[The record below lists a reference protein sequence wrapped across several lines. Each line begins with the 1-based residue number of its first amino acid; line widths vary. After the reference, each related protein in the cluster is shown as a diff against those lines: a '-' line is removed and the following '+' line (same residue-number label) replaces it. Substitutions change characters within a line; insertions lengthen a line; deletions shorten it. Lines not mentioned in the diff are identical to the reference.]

1 MKQKIKIIAEI
12 AQAHDGSLGIL
23 HSYIDA
29 LADTGVNAI
38 KFQTHI
44 AEAESSEYEQFRV
57 NFSYVDKTRFDYWKR
72 MEFSIDQWKEIKQ
85 HCDKVGLEF
94 MSSPF
99 SNKAVDYLEEIG
111 VNQYKVGSGEISNLL
126 LLNRLSETG
135 KPVILSSGLS
145 DWDEL
150 ETAINFLQSKNTN
163 VSILQCTT
171 QYPTSP
177 ENWGLNI
184 INELKSKYNLPTG
197 YSDHSGT
204 TTACLAAAS
213 LGAEILEFHVTFDKR
228 MFGPDA
234 SSSLTI
240 DDVKQLVKGVRQI
253 ETALLNPMTKEIDEG
268 KKVVKTMFGK
278 SLATNRDLKKGDIL
292 KLEFLEGK
300 KPGDKGIPAADFQT
314 IVGRKLNRDL
324 KKWEFINKGDIEI

>member
-1 MKQKIKIIAEI
+1 MKPIKIIAEI

-29 LADTGVNAI
+29 LSTTGVDAV

-44 AEAESSEYEQFRV
+44 AEAESSEFEQFRV

-72 MEFSIDQWKEIKQ
+72 MEFTLEQWKQIKQ
-85 HCDKVGLEF
+85 HCNEKGLEF

-145 DWDEL
+145 DWKEL
-150 ETAINFLQSKNTN
+150 DLAVNFLQSKNTN

-171 QYPTSP
+171 QYPTTP
-177 ENWGLNI
+177 ENWGLNVI
-184 INELKSKYNLPTG
+184 TELKARYNLPTG

-213 LGAEILEFHVTFDKR
+213 LGAEVLEFNVTFDKR

-240 DDVKQLVKGVRQI
+240 DEVKQVVTGVRQI
-253 ETALLNPMTKEIDEG
+253 ETALSTPIAKEIDES

-278 SLATNRDLKKGDIL
+278 SLATNRDLKSGDIL

-300 KPGDKGIPAADFQT
+300 KPGDKGISAAEFQT
-314 IVGRKLNRDL
+314 IIGKKLTKD
-324 KKWEFINKGDIEI
+324 KKQWDFINKEDIES

>member
-1 MKQKIKIIAEI
+1 MKPIKIIAEI

-29 LADTGVNAI
+29 LSTTGVDAI

-44 AEAESSEYEQFRV
+44 AEAESSEFEQFRV
-57 NFSYVDKTRFDYWKR
+57 NFSYADKTRFDYWKR
-72 MEFSIDQWKEIKQ
+72 MEFTLEQWKQIKQ
-85 HCDKVGLEF
+85 HCNEKGLEF

-145 DWDEL
+145 DWKEL
-150 ETAINFLQSKNTN
+150 DLAVNFLQSKNTK
-163 VSILQCTT
+163 VSVLQCTT
-171 QYPTSP
+171 QYPTTP
-177 ENWGLNI
+177 ENWGLNVI
-184 INELKSKYNLPTG
+184 SELKARYNLQTG

-204 TTACLAAAS
+204 STACLAAAS
-213 LGAEILEFHVTFDKR
+213 LGAEVLEFHVTFDKR

-240 DDVKQLVKGVRQI
+240 DEVKQLVIGVRQI
-253 ETALLNPMTKEIDEG
+253 ETALSNPITKDIDEN
-268 KKVVKTMFGK
+268 KRILKTMFGK
-278 SLATNRDLKKGDIL
+278 SLVINRDLKSGDII
-292 KLEFLEGK
+292 KLEYLEGK
-300 KPGDKGIPAADFQT
+300 KPGDKGISAADFQE
-314 IVGRKLNRDL
+314 ILG
-324 KKWEFINKGDIEI
+324 KKVTKDKGQWDFINKEDIE

>member
-1 MKQKIKIIAEI
+1 MKPIKIIAEI

-29 LADTGVNAI
+29 LATTGVDAI

-150 ETAINFLQSKNTN
+150 ETAINFLQSKNTD

-177 ENWGLNI
+177 EI
-184 INELKSKYNLPTG
+184 KKYIHSFSQKG
-197 YSDHSGT
+197 KIMSSERKFSD
-204 TTACLAAAS
+204 
-213 LGAEILEFHVTFDKR
+213 D
-228 MFGPDA
+228 
-234 SSSLTI
+234 
-240 DDVKQLVKGVRQI
+240 
-253 ETALLNPMTKEIDEG
+253 
-268 KKVVKTMFGK
+268 
-278 SLATNRDLKKGDIL
+278 
-292 KLEFLEGK
+292 KLEFSSHIIFDSKDSFLELIS
-300 KPGDKGIPAADFQT
+300 DLFYHDNVIIPNKQYNFENN
-314 IVGRKLNRDL
+314 ILNYWNEEEL
-324 KKWEFINKGDIEI
+324 

>member
-1 MKQKIKIIAEI
+1 MKPIKIIAEI

-29 LADTGVNAI
+29 LSNTGVDAI

-57 NFSYVDKTRFDYWKR
+57 NFSYVDKTRFDYWRR
-72 MEFSIDQWKEIKQ
+72 MEFTLAQWKEIKQ
-85 HCDKVGLEF
+85 HCVDKGLEF

-99 SNKAVDYLEEIG
+99 SNRAVDYLEQIG

-150 ETAINFLQSKNTN
+150 DLAVKFLQSKNTN

-171 QYPTSP
+171 QYPTAP
-177 ENWGLNI
+177 ENWGLNVI
-184 INELKSKYNLPTG
+184 SELKARYNLQTG

-204 TTACLAAAS
+204 ATACLAAAT
-213 LGAEILEFHVTFDKR
+213 LGAEIIEFHVTFDKR

-240 DDVKQLVKGVRQI
+240 DEVKQLVTGVRQI
-253 ETALLNPMTKEIDEG
+253 ETALLNPITTDIDEN
-268 KKVVKTMFGK
+268 KRVLKTMFGK
-278 SLATNRDLKKGDIL
+278 SLVINRDLKSGDIIQ
-292 KLEFLEGK
+292 LEFLEGK
-300 KPGDKGIPAADFQT
+300 KPGDKGISAAEFQT
-314 IVGRKLNRDL
+314 IVGKKLIKD
-324 KKWEFINKGDIEI
+324 KKQWDFINKEDIE

>member
-1 MKQKIKIIAEI
+1 MKPIKIIAEI

-29 LADTGVNAI
+29 LSTTGVDAV

-44 AEAESSEYEQFRV
+44 AEAESSEFEQFRV

-72 MEFSIDQWKEIKQ
+72 MEFSLEQWKQIKQ
-85 HCDKVGLEF
+85 HCNEKGLEF

-145 DWDEL
+145 DWKEL
-150 ETAINFLQSKNTN
+150 DLAVNFLQSKNTN

-171 QYPTSP
+171 QYPTTP
-177 ENWGLNI
+177 ENWGLNVI
-184 INELKSKYNLPTG
+184 SEIKARYNLPTG

-204 TTACLAAAS
+204 ITACLAAAS
-213 LGAEILEFHVTFDKR
+213 IGAEVLEFHVTFDKR

-240 DDVKQLVKGVRQI
+240 DEVKQLVTGVRQI
-253 ETALLNPMTKEIDEG
+253 ETALLNPITKDIDE
-268 KKVVKTMFGK
+268 KKRALKTMFGK
-278 SLATNRDLKKGDIL
+278 SLVINRDLKSGDII
-292 KLEFLEGK
+292 KLEYLEGK
-300 KPGDKGIPAADFQT
+300 KPGDKGISAADFQK
-314 IVGRKLNRDL
+314 ILG
-324 KKWEFINKGDIEI
+324 KKVTKDKRQWDFINKEDIE

>member
-1 MKQKIKIIAEI
+1 MKPIKIIAEI

-29 LADTGVNAI
+29 LSNTGVDAI

-57 NFSYVDKTRFDYWKR
+57 NFSYVDKTRFDYWQR
-72 MEFSIDQWKEIKQ
+72 MEFSLDQWKQIKQ
-85 HCDKVGLEF
+85 HCEDKGLEF

-99 SNKAVDYLEEIG
+99 SNRAVDYLQEIG
-111 VNQYKVGSGEISNLL
+111 INQYKVGSGEISNLL

-150 ETAINFLQSKNTN
+150 DLAVKFLQSKNTN

-171 QYPTSP
+171 QYPTAP
-177 ENWGLNI
+177 VNWGLNVI
-184 INELKSKYNLPTG
+184 SELKARYNLPTG

-234 SSSLTI
+234 TSSLTI
-240 DDVKQLVKGVRQI
+240 DEVKHLVTGVRQI
-253 ETALLNPMTKEIDEG
+253 EMALSNPITKEIDEN
-268 KKVVKTMFGK
+268 KRVLKTMFGK
-278 SLATNRDLKKGDIL
+278 SLVINRDLKIGDII

-300 KPGDKGIPAADFQT
+300 KPGDKGISAAEFQT
-314 IVGRKLNRDL
+314 IIGKKLTKD
-324 KKWEFINKGDIEI
+324 KKQWDFINKEDIES